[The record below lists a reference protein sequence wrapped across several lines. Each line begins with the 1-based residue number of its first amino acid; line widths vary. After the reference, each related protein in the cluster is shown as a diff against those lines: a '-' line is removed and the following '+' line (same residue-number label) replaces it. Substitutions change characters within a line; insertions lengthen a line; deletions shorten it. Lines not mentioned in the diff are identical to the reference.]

1 MNDKL
6 MGIIYLIL
14 GILILVVYF
23 VAPNF
28 FVWLLWIVAIVAI
41 IAGIYLLFFKKGY

>member
-14 GILILVVYF
+14 GILIVVVWFTARWFFAYLV
-23 VAPNF
+23 
-28 FVWLLWIVAIVAI
+28 WIIAIVAI
-41 IAGIYLLFFKKGY
+41 IAGIYLLIFKKGY